1 MDWRNRK
8 KVGQCLEDAA
18 PDVNR
23 ALFFL
28 MLPSLFPPHSHTCII
43 TSTCTQTLFTVLSL
57 SISPGNRCVEVFQ
70 SMSHFSPFAQFAS
83 CSSIHTTV
91 PLSPSL
97 LFDIQ
102 VECKGPFTN
111 RPFKQARLYA
121 SSCSQFWTG
130 WCIWTKNE
138 LVWNL
143 KSWFGARTKKDIGN
157 SSVEPKFTCLC
168 WWLMKTL
175 KHANAFQ
182 PHDLQ
187 KKKWGCN
194 LFGSVFYRVTN
205 HRLITLNTILWFV
218 NW

>member
-8 KVGQCLEDAA
+8 KVGQCPEDAA
-18 PDVNR
+18 PDVKR

-43 TSTCTQTLFTVLSL
+43 TSTCTHTLFTVLSL
-57 SISPGNRCVEVFQ
+57 SISPGNQCVEVFQ

-102 VECKGPFTN
+102 VECKGPFMN

-121 SSCSQFWTG
+121 VPVPSF
-130 WCIWTKNE
+130 E
-138 LVWNL
+138 LVGAFEPKNN
-143 KSWFGARTKKDIGN
+143 WFGTWKLGLAC
-157 SSVEPKFTCLC
+157 EPKRIQLILQWNQSLLASVDN
-168 WWLMKTL
+168 WWRLWNMPM
-175 KHANAFQ
+175 HFS
-182 PHDLQ
+182 HMMF
-187 KKKWGCN
+187 KKRN
-194 LFGSVFYRVTN
+194 EVVTFW
-205 HRLITLNTILWFV
+205 LYLL
-218 NW
+218 